1 MRNKKQEAKIFFVCE
16 VASSPFRVS
25 WLKFEPWSQILP
37 VMEANPGFH
46 YFHYIKY
53 FASCFLYVMSVFS
66 LQYL

>member
-46 YFHYIKY
+46 YFRYKKILLLA
-53 FASCFLYVMSVFS
+53 FI
-66 LQYL
+66 